1 MIYITILIFK
11 KLKKL
16 IIFKNM
22 GNNHLQWFDESHRKV
37 LILAF
42 EEDYLKQ
49 IAKSLSKIDIQIN
62 DAIGF
67 KNDDIIYHKLSLKL
81 WYLTVNNRHLWK
93 HHFIGT
99 QGVIL
104 NFSFKEKVKD
114 ERIIYEVMNVLN
126 DQNIV
131 GLPVLLLLDLNNKDQ
146 GVVES
151 LRKEMNNQMNEDKLS
166 MVKIHCVDF
175 ENDINQIKIGLDWL
189 CENMKPLK

>member
-1 MIYITILIFK
+1 
-11 KLKKL
+11 
-16 IIFKNM
+16 M
-22 GNNHLQWFDESHRKV
+22 GNNHLQWFDESKRKV
-37 LILAF
+37 LILSF
-42 EEDYLKQ
+42 EEEYLKK
-49 IAKSLSKIDIQIN
+49 IAKTLSKIDIEIN

-67 KNDDIIYHKLSLKL
+67 KNDDIIYNKLSLKL

-104 NFSFKEKVKD
+104 DFSFKERVKD

-131 GLPVLLLLDLNNKDQ
+131 GIPVLLVIDLNNKDQ

-151 LRKEMNNQMNEDKLS
+151 LKKEMNNQMTEDKLK
-166 MVKIHCVDF
+166 MVKFHYVDF
-175 ENDINQIKIGLDWL
+175 ENDIDQLKKGFDWL

>member
-1 MIYITILIFK
+1 
-11 KLKKL
+11 
-16 IIFKNM
+16 M
-22 GNNHLQWFDESHRKV
+22 GNNHLHWFDESKRKV

-42 EEDYLKQ
+42 EQDYLNKLSKC
-49 IAKSLSKIDIQIN
+49 ISKIDLEIN

-67 KNDDIIYHKLSLKL
+67 KNDDIIYKNLSLKL

-99 QGVIL
+99 QGIII

-114 ERIIYEVMNVLN
+114 KRIIYEVMNVLN

-131 GLPVLLLLDLNNKDQ
+131 GIPVLIVVDINNQDQ
-146 GVVES
+146 GVIEN
-151 LRKEMNNQMNEDKLS
+151 LRKEMNNQMSEEKLNK
-166 MVKIHCVDF
+166 VKFHYVDF
-175 ENDINQIKIGLDWL
+175 DNDINQIKIGFDWL

>member
-1 MIYITILIFK
+1 
-11 KLKKL
+11 
-16 IIFKNM
+16 M
-22 GNNHLQWFDESHRKV
+22 GNNHLQWFDESKRKV
-37 LILAF
+37 LILSF
-42 EEDYLKQ
+42 EEEYLKK
-49 IAKSLSKIDIQIN
+49 IAKTLSKIDIEIN

-67 KNDDIIYHKLSLKL
+67 KNDDIIYNKLSLKL

-126 DQNIV
+126 DQNIAGV
-131 GLPVLLLLDLNNKDQ
+131 PVLLVLDLNNKDQ

-151 LRKEMNNQMNEDKLS
+151 LRKEMNNQMNDDKLK
-166 MVKIHCVDF
+166 MVKFHYIVF
-175 ENDINQIKIGLDWL
+175 ENDINQIKIGFDWL

>member
-1 MIYITILIFK
+1 
-11 KLKKL
+11 
-16 IIFKNM
+16 M
-22 GNNHLQWFDESHRKV
+22 GNNHLHWFDESKRKV

-49 IAKSLSKIDIQIN
+49 IAKALSKIDIEIN

-67 KNDDIIYHKLSLKL
+67 KNDDIIYNKLSLKL

-93 HHFIGT
+93 HHFIGS
-99 QGVIL
+99 QGIIL
-104 NFSFKEKVKD
+104 NFAFKERVKD

-126 DQNIV
+126 DQNIT
-131 GLPVLLLLDLNNKDQ
+131 GLPVLLVLDVNNKDP

-151 LRKEMNNQMNEDKLS
+151 LRKEMNYQISEEKLK
-166 MVKIHCVDF
+166 MVKFHSVDF
-175 ENDINQIKIGLDWL
+175 ENDINQIKIGFDWL